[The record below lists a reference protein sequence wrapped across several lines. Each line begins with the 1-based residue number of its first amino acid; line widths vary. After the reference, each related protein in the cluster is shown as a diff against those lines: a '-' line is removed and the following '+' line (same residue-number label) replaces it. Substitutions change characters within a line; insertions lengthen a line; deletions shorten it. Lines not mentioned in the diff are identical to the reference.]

1 MARRITEKAK
11 VSAQRTID
19 PWSQPCF
26 ASYTWEHSSYGG
38 GWMLYDHKL
47 NCIATLKGDGNQ
59 AYSSFRSYTSGA
71 SEFCDNYAS
80 AEYQETTS
88 HASTHSRRAGMI
100 NQVGYLGHQNFTPAA
115 TRWGNTGGWMCGNS
129 AQNYRGHMFRD
140 VIPLPNEKYQDYA
153 VMLQHNGGTG
163 TLIHCMP
170 RSANLYYHYALHD
183 HSWRCNIPIQEN
195 NYQGMYG
202 AGSYNRSK
210 KQLLVMETSANF
222 TFKPVVWSNVPDL
235 REISERGASGVYK
248 DMPEQYAARGQYDN
262 RLQTYFNDSSNADS
276 TTYAV
281 STTASNN
288 YSGQNESNYR
298 GVATLCDDGQIYFF
312 QMTPN
317 DGAILHHWNADGTY
331 AGVIMHQEHNNT
343 SYGYEQGVSYG
354 ARWNQTS
361 DGRYIWKYCAS
372 YYYGSGGHFVA
383 VRVKDGKYL
392 TWWTSDSNYA
402 RQTCPIGKS
411 SVCVFADYNADGG
424 AGLYNNV
431 IDFEKRFATLENGS
445 TSLNMETSWLTQ
457 LVDTPSNTT
466 SYTGMVPLMY
476 DTSLFTSETELL
488 STYWRSQD

>member
-71 SEFCDNYAS
+71 SEFCDAYAT

-88 HASTHSRRAGMI
+88 HASSHSRRAGQI

-129 AQNYRGHMFRD
+129 AQSYRGNMFRD

-195 NYQGMYG
+195 NFQGMYG

-210 KQLLVMETSANF
+210 KQLLVMETSTSY
-222 TFKPVVWSNVPDL
+222 TFRPVVWSNVPDL
-235 REISERGASGVYK
+235 REIAERGESGVYK

-288 YSGQNESNYR
+288 YSSTNECNYR

-312 QMTPN
+312 QMTPS
-317 DGAILHHWNADGTY
+317 DGAILHHWTADGTY
-331 AGVIMHQEHNNT
+331 QGVIMHQEHNNT

-361 DGRYIWKYCAS
+361 DGRYIWKYCAA

-392 TWWTSDSNYA
+392 TWWTSDTNYA

-411 SVCVFADYNADGG
+411 SICVFSDNNADGG
-424 AGLYNNV
+424 AGLYHNI
-431 IDFEKRFATLENGS
+431 IDLEKRFAVLGNGS
-445 TSLNMETSWLTQ
+445 SNLNLQTSWLTQ
-457 LVDTPSNTT
+457 LIDTPSNTT
-466 SYTGMVPLMY
+466 SYPGMVPLMY

>member
-26 ASYTWEHSSYGG
+26 ASYTWQHGSYGG

-59 AYSSFRSYTSGA
+59 AYSSFRSYTTGA
-71 SEFCDNYAS
+71 TEFCDAYAS
-80 AEYQETTS
+80 ADYQETTS
-88 HASTHSRRAGMI
+88 HVHQSSRKAQGTQ
-100 NQVGYLGHQNFTPAA
+100 QVGYLGHQNFCSAS

-129 AQNYRGHMFRD
+129 AQGYRGNMFRD

-153 VMLQHNGGTG
+153 VTLQHNGSTG
-163 TLIHCMP
+163 TLIQAMP

-183 HSWRCNIPIQEN
+183 HSWRCNIPIQESG
-195 NYQGMYG
+195 YQGMYG
-202 AGSYNRSK
+202 SGSYRRDK
-210 KQLLVMETSANF
+210 RQLLVMETSTGY
-222 TFKPVVWSNVPDL
+222 TFRPVLWSNVPDL
-235 REISERGASGVYK
+235 REIAERGENGVYK

-262 RLQTYFNDSSNADS
+262 RLQTYFNDSNNADS
-276 TTYAV
+276 TTYEI

-288 YSGQNESNYR
+288 YSSTNECNYR

-312 QMTPN
+312 QMTPG
-317 DGAILHHWNADGTY
+317 DGAILHHWASDGSY
-331 AGVIMHQEHNNT
+331 QGVIMHQEHNNT
-343 SYGYEQGVSYG
+343 SYGYDQGVSYG

-361 DGRYIWKYCAS
+361 DGRYIWKYCAA

-392 TWWTSDSNYA
+392 TWWTSDTNYA

-411 SVCVFADYNADGG
+411 SICVFTDNNADGG
-424 AGLYNNV
+424 SGLYHNI
-431 IDFEKRFATLENGS
+431 IDFEKKFAVLENGS
-445 TSLNMETSWLTQ
+445 SSLNLQSSWLTQ
-457 LVDTPSNTT
+457 LIDTPSNTT
-466 SYTGMVPLMY
+466 SYPGMVPLMY

>member
-26 ASYTWEHSSYGG
+26 ASYTWQHGSYGG

-59 AYSSFRSYTSGA
+59 AYSSFRSYTTGA
-71 SEFCDNYAS
+71 TEFCDAYAS
-80 AEYQETTS
+80 ADYQETT
-88 HASTHSRRAGMI
+88 THVHQSSRKAQGTQ
-100 NQVGYLGHQNFTPAA
+100 QVGYLGHQNFCSAS

-129 AQNYRGHMFRD
+129 AQGYRGNMFRD

-153 VMLQHNGGTG
+153 VTLQHNGSTG
-163 TLIHCMP
+163 TLIQAMP

-183 HSWRCNIPIQEN
+183 HSWRCNIPIQES
-195 NYQGMYG
+195 GFSSMYG

-210 KQLLVMETSANF
+210 KQLLVMETSTSY
-222 TFKPVVWSNVPDL
+222 TFRPVIWSNVPDL
-235 REISERGASGVYK
+235 REIAERGESGVYK

-276 TTYAV
+276 TTYEI

-288 YSGQNESNYR
+288 YSSQAESNYR

-312 QMTPN
+312 QMTPG
-317 DGAILHHWNADGTY
+317 DGAILHHWASDGSY
-331 AGVIMHQEHNNT
+331 QGVIMHQEHNNT
-343 SYGYEQGVSYG
+343 SYGYDQGVSYG

-361 DGRYIWKYCAS
+361 DGRYIWKYCAA

-392 TWWTSDSNYA
+392 TWWTSDTNYA

-411 SVCVFADYNADGG
+411 SICVFTDNNADGG
-424 AGLYNNV
+424 SGLYHNI
-431 IDFEKRFATLENGS
+431 IDFEKKFAVLENGS
-445 TSLNMETSWLTQ
+445 SSLNLQSSWLTQ
-457 LVDTPSNTT
+457 LIDTPSNTT
-466 SYTGMVPLMY
+466 SYPGMVPLMY